1 MEIVYWKA
9 KDGTYRMYNVEAYWS
24 EKEGVVRSYHY
35 WVNGDIEA
43 KT

>member
-9 KDGTYRMYNVEAYWS
+9 EDGTYCMYNVEAYWS
-24 EKEGVVRSYHY
+24 GKEGVVRSYHY
-35 WVNGDIEA
+35 WVNGDMVA